1 MNPFIF
7 YTILYIM
14 IHFKFSEL
22 DTRYMY
28 IKCDNTTDE
37 LVDVIDRSTKK
48 LIKYHAF
55 DYFKKNI
62 NLIDPICYLPRYTGE
77 PFTQDFLFDYVQPT
91 GDRLLYCSIGLWQDI
106 YKLCNEKCIPYD
118 GLDPKWFK
126 RSLKHT
132 FEEFKDIVNSW
143 GLKFP
148 PREYQY
154 EAAYK
159 ILQWKKSLSQL
170 ATRAGKTLISYIV
183 FRYAMEHLGVK
194 KILMIVPSIDLV
206 KQAYGDFSEYAEFF
220 KTECI
225 WGGGKMVESSNLTVG
240 TFQSLI
246 KFIDRKD
253 KKYNPSFFDGYDCV
267 FVDEVHRATA
277 AQMKNIISQPFM
289 KDVILSFGMTGTL
302 PPEKSIPHYCLHSLL
317 GAKIQTITPRE
328 LMDGGYISD
337 IDITQVRLNYSD
349 LEKQRNLFIRCAEY
363 ALSTFDTIPDEKN
376 PCKRK
381 KIKIS
386 NPEFLIQNKK
396 ILPEGVAIVK
406 QQLYTRT
413 VNDKG
418 EPVTPEINKKD
429 YIEFL
434 LKQVAQSEVTNSLV
448 VEKMM
453 VHFMTERI
461 DFLCEKILA
470 NCKYNTLVL
479 AHHTEYIKYI
489 VDEVKQRMPDK
500 IVCCITGATK
510 SKERDNIKELLK
522 NNNNCVLIA
531 SYGCVGTGIT
541 LSNLCYGV
549 LFESFKS
556 DVINMQSL
564 GRGLGLSKLKDKYI
578 VYDFIDCFDKSCS
591 TKSIYRQG
599 LEKIKIYEKNRY
611 DNKIKS
617 VTI

>member
-1 MNPFIF
+1 
-7 YTILYIM
+7 
-14 IHFKFSEL
+14 
-22 DTRYMY
+22 MY
-28 IKCDNTTDE
+28 IKCDNTPDE

-48 LIKYHAF
+48 AIKYHAF
-55 DYFKKNI
+55 DYFKKMV
-62 NLIDPICYLPRYTGE
+62 NLVDPICYLPRYTGE
-77 PFTQDFLFDYVQPT
+77 PFTQDFLFDYVQPS
-91 GDRLLYCSIGLWQDI
+91 GDRLLYGSIGLWQDI

-118 GLDPKWFK
+118 GLEPNWFK
-126 RSLKHT
+126 RNLKHT
-132 FEEFKDIVNSW
+132 YEEFKDIVNSW

-170 ATRAGKTLISYIV
+170 ATRAGKTLISYII

-206 KQAYGDFSEYAEFF
+206 KQAYNDFNEYAEFF
-220 KTECI
+220 KTECV
-225 WGGGKMVESSNLTVG
+225 WAGGKLVESSNLTVG

-253 KKYNPSFFDGYDCV
+253 KKFNPAFFNGYDCV

-277 AQMKNIISQPFM
+277 SQMKNIISQAFM
-289 KDVILSFGMTGTL
+289 KDVIISFGMTGTL
-302 PPEKSIPHYCLHSLL
+302 PPEKTIPHYCLRSLL

-328 LMDGGYISD
+328 LMDEGYISD
-337 IDITQVRLNYSD
+337 INITQVRLNYKN
-349 LEKQRNLFIRCAEY
+349 LGKQRSLFIRCAEY
-363 ALSTFDTIPDEKN
+363 ALSTFVMQPDEKN
-376 PCKRK
+376 PKKKK
-381 KIKIS
+381 KIQLKD
-386 NPEFLIQNKK
+386 PEFLIQNVKE
-396 ILPEGVAIVK
+396 LPEGIATVK
-406 QQLYTRT
+406 RQIYGRT
-413 VNDKG
+413 FDDEGN
-418 EPVTPEINKKD
+418 EVTHEQNVSM
-429 YIEFL
+429 YIDFL
-434 LKQVAQSEVTNSLV
+434 MRQVAQSEVTNSLV

-453 VHFMTERI
+453 VHFMNERI
-461 DFLCEKILA
+461 DYLCDEILT

-489 VDEVKQRMPDK
+489 VEEVKRRMPDK
-500 IVCCITGATK
+500 IICCITGATK
-510 SKERDNIKELLK
+510 SKERDKIKQTLK
-522 NNNNCVLIA
+522 ENNNCVLIA

-578 VYDFIDCFDKSCS
+578 VYDFIDCFDRSCS
-591 TKSIYRQG
+591 TKSLYRQG
-599 LEKIKIYEKNRY
+599 LEKIKIYEKNKYENNIRGVS
-611 DNKIKS
+611 I
-617 VTI
+617 